1 MNERHMKPATVL
13 EKVALHEAWLKN
25 DPDGKQ
31 LRIRDVAISDV
42 NLSRRDLRYA
52 KFTNVTFEN
61 VRLDYTNLEAAE
73 LVEVTFDHVNL
84 VFANL
89 FKLSGNSTKFIN
101 SVAPHAN
108 FGYAQLNCCTIT
120 NSSFPCADLSR
131 AHFNQSTI
139 TDTEIKDANLLLT
152 DMMDSK
158 LKNVSFKN
166 SNLNAAQF
174 RGASF
179 DNVTGLPPIAC
190 PEKGGFIA
198 YKAVSV
204 SGKLI
209 GAYPKLDAIAELY
222 IPETAKRCSDT
233 TRRCRCSRAK
243 VIAFY
248 NPKGN
253 KIKATKAVSGCPID
267 AKCYTK
273 GKYVKADAF
282 DDDRWNHWAEGIQ
295 FVMTFDE
302 AKELIRKD

>member
-1 MNERHMKPATVL
+1 MNERHMKPDTIL
-13 EKVALHEAWLKN
+13 KKVALHEAWLKN
-25 DPDGKQ
+25 EPNGKQ
-31 LRIRDVAISDV
+31 LSISGVTISDV
-42 NLSRRDLRYA
+42 KLFYRDLRYA

-61 VRLDYTNLEAAE
+61 VRLDYTNLEASE
-73 LVEVTFDHVNL
+73 LSEVTFDHVNL
-84 VFANL
+84 AFANL
-89 FKLSGNSTKFIN
+89 FKLNGESTKFIN

-108 FGYAQLNCCTIT
+108 FGYAQLNHCTIT
-120 NSSFPCADLSR
+120 NSRLPCVDLSR
-131 AHFNQSTI
+131 AHLWMSTI
-139 TDTEIKDANLLLT
+139 TDTEIEDANLFLT
-152 DMMDSK
+152 GMMDSK

-174 RGASF
+174 RGANF
-179 DNVTGLPPIAC
+179 DNVTDLPPMAC

-204 SGKLI
+204 SGK
-209 GAYPKLDAIAELY
+209 PTDVCPNFDAIAELY

-248 NPKGN
+248 NTKGN
-253 KIKATKAVSGCPID
+253 RIKATKALSGYTID

-282 DDDRWNHWAEGIQ
+282 NDDRWEHWADGIQ